1 MQMGNIWKASSHPS
15 CMEVPGEVEARLLCS
30 SSAWELILGSLS
42 SSDSL
47 LVCAGSMLGAE
58 AVPHSYPSIPES

>member
-1 MQMGNIWKASSHPS
+1 
-15 CMEVPGEVEARLLCS
+15 MEVPEEVEARLLCS
-30 SSAWELILGSLS
+30 SKARELILGFLS

-58 AVPHSYPSIPES
+58 AVPHSYPWIPEAGEL